1 MRALPWHH
9 RQVKITVARVFRL
22 AVPLSLTALL
32 ITLAVLQYRWVGELS
47 ENERRRMDA
56 SVRATAEAMARQLDD
71 ELASAAGALQ
81 LDPQSIDSNDG
92 ATLAAQWDRWAASAP
107 IPQLVSAVYA
117 VSIAD
122 TLALRRFDRGSR
134 TFHDVPWPREL
145 ASLRAVL
152 QRDALDTSSAS
163 RRWAD
168 ADAVA
173 IAARVLNV
181 PVYRMASADDLAAMV
196 KRMQRGAGELH
207 GYTIVV
213 FDDQV
218 IRRELMPA
226 LVRRYVPDG
235 AYRVALVRRDNRRA
249 VYTSAPGP
257 LAEPDVAV
265 PAFTVRA
272 VPFVMPSAAVQQL
285 AAAAS
290 ERVRHVAVSVA
301 STTLASR
308 PGLAPDP
315 KWELLA
321 VHRDGSVDAVV
332 ARSRARNLLV
342 GTSILAILGA
352 AIVLAMIYIRRTEAL
367 ARQQLEFVS
376 AMSHE
381 LRTPVAVVSA
391 AAENLSRGVVDSRE
405 RGREYGAV
413 LERESRRLAQMI
425 EQVLEFARTRGAHA
439 YARVAVDACDA
450 VRMAVEATS
459 AFAREH
465 GRVVE
470 LRLPAGQAI
479 VEADRDALARAVQNL
494 IGNAVKYAGDEPLI
508 VVGVSVE
515 SRFVCISV
523 SDRGPGV
530 PAHERARIVE
540 PFFRGARAIDEQ
552 IPGTGLGLALVQR
565 IAAAHS
571 GRLTIES
578 REGEGATF
586 TIRLPR
592 VEPA

>member
-1 MRALPWHH
+1 ME
-9 RQVKITVARVFRL
+9 ITAARVFRL

-56 SVRATAEAMARQLDD
+56 SVRATAAAMARQLDD
-71 ELASAAGALQ
+71 ELAGAAGALQ
-81 LDPQSIDSNDG
+81 LDADELESNDG
-92 ATLAAQWDRWAASAP
+92 AVLAARWDRWAASAP
-107 IPQLVSAVYA
+107 IPHLVSAVYA
-117 VSIAD
+117 VSLAD
-122 TLALRRFDRGSR
+122 RLTLRRFDRGSR

-163 RRWAD
+163 RRWSD

-173 IAARVLNV
+173 IAARVVDV
-181 PVYRMASADDLAAMV
+181 PVYRVTQHDDVAAMV
-196 KRMQRGAGELH
+196 KHMQRGGGELH
-207 GYTIVV
+207 GYTIVA
-213 FDDQV
+213 FDGDA

-226 LVRRYVPDG
+226 LVRRHVPDG
-235 AYRVALVRRDNRRA
+235 AYRIALVRRDNRRPF
-249 VYTSAPGP
+249 YMSAPGS
-257 LAEPDVAV
+257 LANPDAAA
-265 PAFTVRA
+265 PAFAVRA
-272 VPFVMPSAAVQQL
+272 LPFVMPSATVQKL
-285 AAAAS
+285 AASAAAAGPGR
-290 ERVRHVAVSVA
+290 RVVSVA
-301 STTLASR
+301 STALATR
-308 PGLAPDP
+308 PSLQPDP

-342 GTSILAILGA
+342 GTSILGILGA

-367 ARQQLEFVS
+367 ARQQLEFGS

-439 YARVAVDACDA
+439 YARAAIDACEP

-470 LRLPAGQAI
+470 LRLPAGEAI

-508 VVGVSVE
+508 VVSVSVE

-523 SDRGPGV
+523 SDRGPGI
-530 PAHERARIVE
+530 PAHERARIAE
-540 PFFRGARAIDEQ
+540 PFFRGARAVDEQ

-565 IAAAHS
+565 IAAAHA

-578 REGEGATF
+578 REGDGATF

-592 VEPA
+592 VERA

>member
-9 RQVKITVARVFRL
+9 RRVEITIARLFRL
-22 AVPLSLTALL
+22 AIPLALTALL
-32 ITLAVLQYRWVGELS
+32 VTLALLQYRWVGELS
-47 ENERRRMDA
+47 RNERRRMDA

-81 LDPQSIDSNDG
+81 IEPDVLRSGDG
-92 ATLAAQWDRWAASAP
+92 SALAAQWGRWATFAATP
-107 IPQLVSAVYA
+107 HLVSDVYA
-117 VSIAD
+117 VAIGE
-122 TLALRRFDRGSR
+122 TLRLRRFERRSG
-134 TFHDVPWPREL
+134 TFHDVPWPREF
-145 ASLRAVL
+145 ASLRTVL
-152 QRDALDTSSAS
+152 QRDAHDTSSAA

-173 IAARVLNV
+173 IAARVVDV
-181 PVYRMASADDLAAMV
+181 PVYRVTQRDDVAAMV
-196 KRMQRGAGELH
+196 KHMQRGGGELH

-213 FDDQV
+213 FNAEA

-226 LVRRYVPDG
+226 LVRRHVPDG
-235 AYRVALVRRDNRRA
+235 AYRVALVRRDNRRP
-249 VYTSAPGP
+249 VYISAPGP
-257 LAEPDVAV
+257 LANPDAAA
-265 PAFTVRA
+265 PAFAVRA
-272 VPFVMPSAAVQQL
+272 LPFVMPSSTVQKL
-285 AAAAS
+285 AASAVGPAR
-290 ERVRHVAVSVA
+290 RVVSVA
-301 STTLASR
+301 STALATR
-308 PGLAPDP
+308 PSLQPDP

-321 VHRDGSVDAVV
+321 VHRDGSVDVVV
-332 ARSRARNLLV
+332 ARSRTRNLLV

-425 EQVLEFARTRGAHA
+425 EQVLEFARTRGAQT
-439 YARVAVDACDA
+439 YARLPMDACEA

-470 LRLPAGQAI
+470 LRLPAGEAI

-508 VVGVSVE
+508 VVSVSVE
-515 SRFVCISV
+515 SRFVCIAV
-523 SDRGPGV
+523 SDRGPGI
-530 PAHERARIVE
+530 PAHERARIIE
-540 PFFRGARAIDEQ
+540 PFFRGARALDQQ

-565 IAAAHS
+565 ITAAHH

-578 REGEGATF
+578 REGHGATF

-592 VEPA
+592 VEPV